1 MVTKIDQIKRKTM
14 KKDKKDAWDKSY
26 INKDNYMFYPHEDVI
41 RFISKYITKRTGLK
55 EFNSKYDSL
64 DKIKVLDFGCGI
76 GRHVRT
82 LNEFNIDGYGFD
94 LSSEAINTAKQ
105 NFQELGLLSLVEKVI
120 VADIVK
126 LPYEDKYF
134 NFMLSHRVLDSMP
147 YSIAKDGLL
156 ELSRCLKDNGKIYF
170 DVISEDG
177 YICSDNDFE
186 KTITTEH
193 EKNTIQTYFNEDRID
208 DLIKDV
214 FVIEEIILK
223 SSFNVVN
230 KTTVAR
236 YHVVVKKL

>member
-1 MVTKIDQIKRKTM
+1 M

-26 INKDNYMFYPHEDVI
+26 INKDNYMFYPNEDVI

-94 LSSEAINTAKQ
+94 LSSEAINIAKQ

-134 NFMLSHRVLDSMP
+134 NFMLSHGVLDSMP

-156 ELSRCLKDNGKIYF
+156 ELSRCLKDNGRIYF
-170 DVISEDG
+170 DLISEIG
-177 YICSDNDFE
+177 YDCSGSFE
-186 KTITTEH
+186 KTIQENHEH
-193 EKNTIQTYFNEDRID
+193 NTIQTYFNEDRIN
-208 DLIKDV
+208 DLIKDI

-223 SSFNVVN
+223 SSLNVVN

>member
-26 INKDNYMFYPHEDVI
+26 INKDNYMFYPNEDVI

-134 NFMLSHRVLDSMP
+134 NFMLSHGVLDSMP

-156 ELSRCLKDNGKIYF
+156 ELSRCLKDNGRIYF
-170 DVISEDG
+170 DLISEIG
-177 YICSDNDFE
+177 YDCSGSFE
-186 KTITTEH
+186 KTIQENHEH
-193 EKNTIQTYFNEDRID
+193 NTIQTYFNEDRIN
-208 DLIKDV
+208 DLIKDI

-223 SSFNVVN
+223 SSLNVVN

>member
-1 MVTKIDQIKRKTM
+1 M

-26 INKDNYMFYPHEDVI
+26 INKDNYMFYPNEDVI

-134 NFMLSHRVLDSMP
+134 NFMLSHGVLDSMP

-156 ELSRCLKDNGKIYF
+156 ELSRCLKDNGRIYF
-170 DVISEDG
+170 DLISEIG
-177 YICSDNDFE
+177 YDCSGSFE
-186 KTITTEH
+186 KTIQENHEH
-193 EKNTIQTYFNEDRID
+193 NTIQTYFNEDRIN
-208 DLIKDV
+208 DLIKDI

-223 SSFNVVN
+223 SSLNVVN

>member
-1 MVTKIDQIKRKTM
+1 M
-14 KKDKKDAWDKSY
+14 KKDNKKDAWDKSY
-26 INKDNYMFYPHEDVI
+26 INKDNYMFYPQEDVI

-55 EFNSKYDSL
+55 EFNSKYDSS

-94 LSSEAINTAKQ
+94 LSSEAINIAKQ
-105 NFQELGLLSLVEKVI
+105 NFQELGLLNLVGKVI
-120 VADIVK
+120 VADITK

-134 NFMLSHRVLDSMP
+134 DFMLSHGVLDSMP
-147 YSIAKDGLL
+147 YAIAKDGLL
-156 ELSRCLKDNGKIYF
+156 ELSRCLKDNGRIYF
-170 DVISEDG
+170 DLISEVG
-177 YICSDNDFE
+177 YDCSSSFE
-186 KTITTEH
+186 KTIQENH
-193 EKNTIQTYFNEDRID
+193 ENNTIQTYFNEDRIN
-208 DLIKDV
+208 DLIKDI

-230 KTTVAR
+230 KTTTAR

>member
-1 MVTKIDQIKRKTM
+1 M

-105 NFQELGLLSLVEKVI
+105 NFQELGLLNLVEKVI
-120 VADIVK
+120 IADITK

-134 NFMLSHRVLDSMP
+134 NFMLSHGVLDSMP

-156 ELSRCLKDNGKIYF
+156 ELSRCLKDNGRIYF
-170 DVISEDG
+170 DLISEIG
-177 YICSDNDFE
+177 YDCSGSFE
-186 KTITTEH
+186 KTIQENHEH
-193 EKNTIQTYFNEDRID
+193 NTIQTYFNEDRIN
-208 DLIKDV
+208 DLIKDI

>member
-26 INKDNYMFYPHEDVI
+26 INKDNYMFYPNEDVI

-94 LSSEAINTAKQ
+94 LSSEAINIAKQ
-105 NFQELGLLSLVEKVI
+105 NFQELGLLNLVEKVI
-120 VADIVK
+120 IADITK

-134 NFMLSHRVLDSMP
+134 NFMLSHGVLDSMP

-156 ELSRCLKDNGKIYF
+156 ELSRCLKDNGRIYF
-170 DVISEDG
+170 DLISEIG
-177 YICSDNDFE
+177 YDCSGSFE
-186 KTITTEH
+186 KTIQENHEH
-193 EKNTIQTYFNEDRID
+193 NTIQTYFNEDRIN
-208 DLIKDV
+208 DLIKDI

-223 SSFNVVN
+223 SSLNVVN